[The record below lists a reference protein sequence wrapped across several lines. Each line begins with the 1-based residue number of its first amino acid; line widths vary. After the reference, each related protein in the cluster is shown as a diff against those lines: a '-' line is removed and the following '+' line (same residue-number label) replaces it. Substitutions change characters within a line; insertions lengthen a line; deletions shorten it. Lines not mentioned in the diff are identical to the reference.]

1 MSREYGLTGRYSLL
15 QGSYYGA
22 NCAVIG
28 YASVFLL
35 DKGITPSGVGVL
47 IAVSNVLA
55 VICQPLVAGFADRSR
70 TVSLKQIIGIIGIA
84 GVCLSLLLGIS
95 ENKLSVAVWMLLCL
109 ITSLLMPLVNAVSVY
124 FTNQDRFINFGVARG
139 LGSLTYAAASYGLG
153 YLTGKMGALGIPL
166 AALAAYA
173 LILTGI
179 SLFRIRP
186 ACESAAA
193 EEPTAAGECVAA
205 GEPTVTREPTANRD
219 STAAGKPT
227 VTREPTAVR
236 QPGFLFRYPRFFVK
250 MAAVVALFAFHN
262 ITSTYLIRMMERFG
276 GGSEDMGTALAIAA
290 VCELP
295 TMLLYSR
302 ISRRYRAEGLLAVS
316 AVCFFIKSVLLL
328 TASSISVIYLSQMF
342 QAFSFA
348 LFIPASVQYTNEVM
362 AGADKIRGQALVTC
376 AITLGSVVGNL
387 TGGLALDWAGIPA
400 MLLLS
405 CGFALAGAVIMLC
418 TTLKK

>member
-35 DKGITPSGVGVL
+35 DKGITPSGVGAL

-193 EEPTAAGECVAA
+193 GECVAA
-205 GEPTVTREPTANRD
+205 GE
-219 STAAGKPT
+219 PT

-290 VCELP
+290 ICELP

-405 CGFALAGAVIMLC
+405 CGFALTGAVIMLC